1 MFRNRIPLFL
11 AHLCMSTPLVLAAPP
26 EPTRV
31 LPLPMSIA
39 GSDGAQ
45 EADPGKTSACGE
57 RLTGVAQAEPAILQ
71 SEYAKWRAS
80 LPDDYPQL
88 ADYRRMLLFWVVG
101 AEQYWLKDPAHPK
114 LGKCRFTTKH
124 VHVRTARVLP
134 AYAAL
139 AADPDC
145 RHPVWTRQKLI
156 ERINSAI
163 GFLCAT
169 YSFGKPAEDFWS
181 KRPGRNSLRYETW
194 VIGNMVD
201 ALQIVPEAIT
211 PEHKKC
217 IRDILIDVIEDER
230 TSGRAHSLA
239 DYRHEGIT
247 WTMNLLARAA
257 VLYAD
262 DPRADEWLDLA
273 KYGYASSLSVEADS
287 QDETVVD
294 GKPIKEWVSR
304 RQGVFYPDF
313 TLSHHGLGIHP
324 GYMAIS
330 GHRMVSLYDL
340 VKRRNKHVSPIWH
353 RHFADMTGVL
363 KDLTLWDGRI
373 AFPNGKDWA
382 DYVYGVSAARF
393 DMVGLQMMF
402 GDGEARLIEQGLFRH
417 IDWLQRTRGRG
428 DLSPG
433 DAEYIFSL
441 NDMKNIA
448 YAYWLHQAH
457 GFARPVTQE
466 AFDRAHAKV
475 LHSPLAKFVCVRG
488 PSRFASWGW
497 GAGKRRTTGAILPR
511 GHDLGDHLAQWDS
524 NLRPDYWTVDKD
536 GKWNY
541 LHSPSA
547 TRQVETFQGGFAVSE
562 RSEFVRKGSEAGEPV
577 LLDHRVMVAIPDG
590 RTVLF
595 VVSGRATKAVQKLS
609 TTDINWRF
617 VRSIFSGMQRTIYY
631 EGGRQECR
639 HVHNVPTPWLNV
651 DGILG
656 VVSIGQPMRVSC
668 KLLDKVD
675 GKGSPV
681 AERSSYGV
689 HSGQTVR
696 LSVRSLVPGDFER
709 GQNILTAGVAFVTDV
724 DGEETKRLATAF
736 REEKPANTVRVYH
749 VRGQDGKEYVVAVNF
764 ADSEETVDIADPPTV
779 RLLTPKASSTSTK
792 TDRNLQLRLVPRG
805 CAVLAC
811 PS

>member
-1 MFRNRIPLFL
+1 MRNLTMTNQLHRLRTVTLAISLSLCWSWAQPGVRGETAASGHETKPL
-11 AHLCMSTPLVLAAPP
+11 
-26 EPTRV
+26 
-31 LPLPMSIA
+31 
-39 GSDGAQ
+39 
-45 EADPGKTSACGE
+45 
-57 RLTGVAQAEPAILQ
+57 ILE

-101 AEQYWLKDPAHPK
+101 AEQYWLEDPTHPN
-114 LGKCRFTTKH
+114 LGKCRFTTEH

-139 AADPDC
+139 AADSDC
-145 RHPVWTRQKLI
+145 KHPVWTRQKLI
-156 ERINSAI
+156 ERLNSAI
-163 GFLCAT
+163 AFLCAT
-169 YSFGKPAEDFWS
+169 YSYDKVAKGSWS
-181 KRPGRNSLRYETW
+181 KRPGPNSLRYETW

-201 ALQIVPEAIT
+201 VLQIVPEAIT
-211 PEHKKC
+211 PEHKEC
-217 IRDILIDVIEDER
+217 IRKILIDIIEDER

-247 WTMNLLARAA
+247 WMMNLLARAA

-262 DPRADEWLDLA
+262 DHRAEEWLDLA
-273 KYGYASSLSVEADS
+273 KHGYASSLSVEVDL
-287 QDETVVD
+287 QNETVVD

-304 RQGVFYPDF
+304 RHGVFYPDF
-313 TLSHHGLGIHP
+313 TLEHHGLGIHP
-324 GYMAIS
+324 GYMAIA

-340 VKRRNKHVSPIWH
+340 VKRHDKHVSPIWYH
-353 RHFADMTGVL
+353 HFRDMTGVL

-433 DAEYIFSL
+433 DAEYVFSL

-448 YAYWLHQAH
+448 YAYWLHQTH
-457 GFARPVTQE
+457 GFARPVTQDV
-466 AFDRAHAKV
+466 FDQAHNRV
-475 LHSPLAKFVCVRG
+475 FHSPHAKFVSVRD

-497 GAGKRRTTGAILPR
+497 GAGKGRTTGLILPR

-524 NLRPDYWTVDKD
+524 NLRPDYWTIDKD

-562 RSEFVRKGSEAGEPV
+562 RSEFVREGSEPGEPAL
-577 LLDHRVMVAIPDG
+577 LLDHRAMVALPDG

-595 VVSGRATKAVQKLS
+595 VASGCAAQAVQRLS
-609 TTDINWRF
+609 TADVNWRF

-631 EGGRQECR
+631 EGGQQECR
-639 HVHNVPTPWLNV
+639 HVDDVPTPWFNV

-656 VVSIGQPMRVSC
+656 VVSIGRPARISC

-675 GKGSPV
+675 EKGTPV

-696 LSVRSLVPGDFER
+696 LVACSLRPRDYEPGQEIF
-709 GQNILTAGVAFVTDV
+709 TASLAFVTDTDAAETERLV
-724 DGEETKRLATAF
+724 GECHEAKVSRTA
-736 REEKPANTVRVYH
+736 RAWQ
-749 VRGQDGKEYVVAVNF
+749 VRGRDGKPYLVVVNLS
-764 ADSEETVDIADPPTV
+764 DSKTDVSIPDWSSG
-779 RLLTPKASSTSTK
+779 RLLTPRAATVMTKADK
-792 TDRNLQLRLVPRG
+792 PLLLQLDPRG
-805 CAVLAC
+805 CAVLARQ
-811 PS
+811 

>member
-1 MFRNRIPLFL
+1 MRNLTMTNQLHRLRTVTLAISLSLCWSWAQPGVRGETAASGHETKPL
-11 AHLCMSTPLVLAAPP
+11 
-26 EPTRV
+26 
-31 LPLPMSIA
+31 
-39 GSDGAQ
+39 
-45 EADPGKTSACGE
+45 
-57 RLTGVAQAEPAILQ
+57 ILE

-101 AEQYWLKDPAHPK
+101 AEQYWLEDPTHPN
-114 LGKCRFTTKH
+114 LGKCRFTTEH

-139 AADPDC
+139 AADSDC
-145 RHPVWTRQKLI
+145 KHPVWTRQKLI
-156 ERINSAI
+156 ERLNSAI
-163 GFLCAT
+163 AFLCAT
-169 YSFGKPAEDFWS
+169 YSYDKVAKGSWS
-181 KRPGRNSLRYETW
+181 KRPGPNSLRYETW

-201 ALQIVPEAIT
+201 VLQIVPEAIT
-211 PEHKKC
+211 PEHKEC
-217 IRDILIDVIEDER
+217 IRKILIDIIEDER

-247 WTMNLLARAA
+247 WMMNLLARAA

-262 DPRADEWLDLA
+262 DHRAEEWLDLA
-273 KYGYASSLSVEADS
+273 KHGYASSLSVEVDL
-287 QDETVVD
+287 QNETVVD

-313 TLSHHGLGIHP
+313 TLEHHGLGIHP
-324 GYMAIS
+324 GYMAIA

-340 VKRRNKHVSPIWH
+340 VKRHDKHVSPIWYH
-353 RHFADMTGVL
+353 HFRDMTGVL

-433 DAEYIFSL
+433 DAEYVFSL

-457 GFARPVTQE
+457 GFARPVTQDV
-466 AFDRAHAKV
+466 FDQAHNRV
-475 LHSPLAKFVCVRG
+475 FHSPHAKFVCVRD

-497 GAGKRRTTGAILPR
+497 GAGKRRTTGVILPR

-524 NLRPDYWTVDKD
+524 NLRPDYWTIDKD

-562 RSEFVRKGSEAGEPV
+562 RSEFVREGSEPGEPAL
-577 LLDHRVMVAIPDG
+577 LLDHRAMVALPDG

-595 VVSGRATKAVQKLS
+595 VASGCAAQAVQRLS
-609 TTDINWRF
+609 TADVNWRF

-631 EGGRQECR
+631 EGGPTKEASRSAATLTTCR
-639 HVHNVPTPWLNV
+639 RH
-651 DGILG
+651 G
-656 VVSIGQPMRVSC
+656 
-668 KLLDKVD
+668 
-675 GKGSPV
+675 
-681 AERSSYGV
+681 
-689 HSGQTVR
+689 
-696 LSVRSLVPGDFER
+696 
-709 GQNILTAGVAFVTDV
+709 
-724 DGEETKRLATAF
+724 
-736 REEKPANTVRVYH
+736 
-749 VRGQDGKEYVVAVNF
+749 
-764 ADSEETVDIADPPTV
+764 
-779 RLLTPKASSTSTK
+779 STSTGYWAWCRSAGPPGSRVNCSTRSTRK
-792 TDRNLQLRLVPRG
+792 ARRWPSAARTASTPARPYVWWPVRCGLAITSPDKRFSRPLSRSLPIRTRRRRNDSSASATRQR
-805 CAVLAC
+805 
-811 PS
+811 